1 MMHDILESK
10 MLYEIK
16 TRMIKKITEL
26 IYAVNISLDSSHNTN
41 VLQTCSAQLSS
52 TLTSMFASA

>member
-16 TRMIKKITEL
+16 PRMIKITEL
-26 IYAVNISLDSSHNTN
+26 IYTVNISLDSFHNTN
-41 VLQTCSAQLSS
+41 VLHTCSAQLSS
-52 TLTSMFASA
+52 TLTSTFASA